1 MRPPELEDI
10 KYVDFVRTYNISPK
24 LPIFYQNNSEDIRNS
39 QANEKHYFEIYLNND
54 IYAYIYIPVV

>member
-24 LPIFYQNNSEDIRNS
+24 LPIFYQNNSEDICNS